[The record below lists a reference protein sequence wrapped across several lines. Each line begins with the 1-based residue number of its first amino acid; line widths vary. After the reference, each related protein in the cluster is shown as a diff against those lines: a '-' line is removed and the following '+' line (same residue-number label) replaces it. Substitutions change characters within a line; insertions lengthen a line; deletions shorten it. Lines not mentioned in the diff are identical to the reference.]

1 MTETNEH
8 CIYSIKYNLRDLS
21 NISIPLP
28 NFAYL
33 IGSNEEEIRNK
44 FDNSEREKLIEFYG
58 DNYRVG
64 YAGKIERIET
74 PGFKLTPTNTDNN
87 RLEERLDTSNPI
99 SANP

>member
-44 FDNSEREKLIEFYG
+44 FDNSEREK
-58 DNYRVG
+58 
-64 YAGKIERIET
+64 
-74 PGFKLTPTNTDNN
+74 
-87 RLEERLDTSNPI
+87 
-99 SANP
+99 